1 MPSKFDTKFEAA
13 LDKVAQSAKARPWK
27 RPLFWVA
34 AAAFVLFSIL
44 KETLEGFFEATENI
58 SFPNDPPVEDEKTQ
72 AEINAR
78 AAMEGWLSFDPRVAA
93 SFNAA
98 EYYVEDG
105 DQWR

>member
-72 AEINAR
+72 AEVDPD
-78 AAMEGWLSFDPRVAA
+78 GWKDMVMIHQHYEMNDFGTIQGLKDP
-93 SFNAA
+93 
-98 EYYVEDG
+98 E
-105 DQWR
+105 W